1 MSDERCSA
9 GTSADLRKALEKI
22 ASENT
27 KFDWPAGATA
37 DEALSHVAVQM
48 RQIARAALAAPQPV
62 DKRAWRIEHDGFEG
76 VEIGSYTTLEG
87 KEGVVLQQI
96 GSRIVHVY
104 GRKWLKS
111 FPADSAPACVHK
123 SCDDPEWCA
132 GEPQCRYGAG
142 SAQTERMTK
151 ALELAD
157 ECEREVGYSSSRMC
171 SVAKTIRSLVNQPQP
186 AQAPAVT
193 EFCATCG
200 ELWVDGTPCNQP
212 EPNCQVTSMG
222 PIKLTYIKRW
232 RTLVELPEKYAD
244 EIKAALAAPQPADSA
259 DRAAWAINGA
269 HEFAEKMR
277 GEPQPADST
286 PVYPGSRE
294 AKLLAEHLDAL
305 NELEDCKKQVA
316 SVEAELERLRGPA
329 QAPAVTNDLLPCPFC
344 GKRPRSGWNGAD
356 GPHDD
361 CGYWSIECCGA
372 FVHEDDEET
381 ARKLWNK
388 RALPQ
393 PAQAPVVTEEMIEV
407 AARELWNDRDAQYG
421 GSWDSRDSEEV
432 CVIQTKATARAML
445 IAALALPQPVR
456 EELVARAMYD
466 WQYGTGAWRYSE
478 SKSRDHF
485 IGLAR
490 AALAM
495 FGQPQTPAVTKEG
508 GK

>member
-9 GTSADLRKALEKI
+9 ETNERLREALELAKNI
-22 ASENT
+22 IFGG
-27 KFDWPAGATA
+27 KHLA
-37 DEALSHVAVQM
+37 DRERNYAKSAEYQSYLDTLEV
-48 RQIARAALAAPQPV
+48 ALASPQPA

-222 PIKLTYIKRW
+222 PVKLTYIKRW
-232 RTLVELPEKYAD
+232 RTIVPLPAKYAD
-244 EIKAALAAPQPADSA
+244 EI
-259 DRAAWAINGA
+259 
-269 HEFAEKMR
+269 
-277 GEPQPADST
+277 
-286 PVYPGSRE
+286 
-294 AKLLAEHLDAL
+294 
-305 NELEDCKKQVA
+305 
-316 SVEAELERLRGPA
+316 VEALRTP
-329 QAPAVTNDLLPCPFC
+329 
-344 GKRPRSGWNGAD
+344 
-356 GPHDD
+356 
-361 CGYWSIECCGA
+361 
-372 FVHEDDEET
+372 
-381 ARKLWNK
+381 
-388 RALPQ
+388 PQ

>member
-87 KEGVVLQQI
+87 KEGVVLQQF

-222 PIKLTYIKRW
+222 PVKLTYIKRW
-232 RTLVELPEKYAD
+232 QTIVPLPAKYAD
-244 EIKAALAAPQPADSA
+244 EIVEALRTPPQPAQA
-259 DRAAWAINGA
+259 PAVTKPWV
-269 HEFAEKMR
+269 E
-277 GEPQPADST
+277 GEPSECDSSAWDRLPPLVT
-286 PVYPGSRE
+286 AQAVTEIIRKAIDATFSEKGLWIDWR
-294 AKLLAEHLDAL
+294 LRDAL
-305 NELEDCKKQVA
+305 A
-316 SVEAELERLRGPA
+316 SKIGAALDVLPQPA
-329 QAPAVTNDLLPCPFC
+329 QAPAVTN
-344 GKRPRSGWNGAD
+344 R
-356 GPHDD
+356 
-361 CGYWSIECCGA
+361 
-372 FVHEDDEET
+372 
-381 ARKLWNK
+381 
-388 RALPQ
+388 
-393 PAQAPVVTEEMIEV
+393 MIE
-407 AARELWNDRDAQYG
+407 AG
-421 GSWDSRDSEEV
+421 
-432 CVIQTKATARAML
+432 
-445 IAALALPQPVR
+445 ALALANSIWYPPKTLN
-456 EELVARAMYD
+456 ELNIWFRQQARIVL
-466 WQYGTGAWRYSE
+466 E
-478 SKSRDHF
+478 
-485 IGLAR
+485 
-490 AALAM
+490 AALPIT
-495 FGQPQTPAVTKEG
+495 GNKG
-508 GK
+508 SLR